1 MVLYT
6 NLASHRPRTW
16 KVTQK
21 PMPVSKQFPYGLA
34 VRIPG
39 FHTGGLGRLPLCET
53 LLLFGSL
60 HYIFNDLR
68 IPLGDSRLAKLFSH

>member
-39 FHTGGLGRLPLCET
+39 FHTGGLGSTPLMGN
-53 LLLFGSL
+53 LAPLW
-60 HYIFNDLR
+60 
-68 IPLGDSRLAKLFSH
+68 IPPLYFQ